1 MASDILL
8 VAGLSATAL
17 SLISH
22 VPRHDRPAAD
32 RLVTSGFAAAIYSI
46 RFILQDNP

>member
-1 MASDILL
+1 MASDTLL

-17 SLISH
+17 SLISR

-32 RLVTSGFAAAIYSI
+32 PLVASGFAATIYNI
-46 RFILQDNP
+46 HIVLRDNP